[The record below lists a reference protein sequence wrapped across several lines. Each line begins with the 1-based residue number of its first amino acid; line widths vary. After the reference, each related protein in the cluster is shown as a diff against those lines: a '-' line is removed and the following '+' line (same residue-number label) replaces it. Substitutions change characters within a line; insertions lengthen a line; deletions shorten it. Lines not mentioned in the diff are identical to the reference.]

1 MFQCC
6 IIFNSTDETELDG
19 RLLVVARVPQVSM
32 LNGSKVRVSFSLL
45 TFILKQVYQK
55 ERQNAEIH
63 YIMKYFPDWIRAK
76 KSGTERDF
84 ASNHMQYRRL
94 SEGTVLCTEKHCSQK
109 NTCQNISYIP
119 QSTNFSRTVNFVGCH
134 YDTALD
140 FCDCVKKKL

>member
-6 IIFNSTDETELDG
+6 IIFKSLDETELDG
-19 RLLVVARVPQVSM
+19 RLLVIARVPQVSM
-32 LNGSKVRVSFSLL
+32 LNGSKVRFSFSIL

-84 ASNHMQYRRL
+84 ASNHIQYKRL
-94 SEGTVLCTEKHCSQK
+94 SEGTVLCTEKYCSQK
-109 NTCQNISYIP
+109 ILAKISHTIEHK
-119 QSTNFSRTVNFVGCH
+119 FFKGCKFLS
-134 YDTALD
+134 AAIMILR
-140 FCDCVKKKL
+140 